1 MDVYFKGFA
10 VKAACLLVAAV
21 VIAVMA
27 FNAINGFFDAV
38 MYQPNAYDQAQ
49 AVIASSQPSS
59 NK

>member
-10 VKAACLLVAAV
+10 IKAGCLLVAAV

-27 FNAINGFFDAV
+27 FNAITGFFDAV
-38 MYQPNAYDQAQ
+38 MYQPNAYEQSQ
-49 AVIASSQPSS
+49 AVVAASQQVS